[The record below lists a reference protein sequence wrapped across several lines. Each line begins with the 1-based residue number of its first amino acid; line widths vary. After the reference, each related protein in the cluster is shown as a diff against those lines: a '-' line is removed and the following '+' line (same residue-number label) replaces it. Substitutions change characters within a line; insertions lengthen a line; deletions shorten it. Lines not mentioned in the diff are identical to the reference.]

1 MLRAALALLSTV
13 QVGARIKESLDRS
26 LRQAAIAAVALVFLL
41 GAAAFGLIAAYHFL
55 IAFYQFSA
63 GEAAAIMAA
72 SLLLVGLIVLALAS
86 RAGSRPKRQAPAR
99 VAPTAEGPGMLDEG
113 IGRVVQQVG
122 PVPLL
127 AIAFLAGILATRRRR

>member
-26 LRQAAIAAVALVFLL
+26 LRQAAITAVAVVFLL
-41 GAAAFGLIAAYHFL
+41 AATMFGLIAAYHFL
-55 IAFYQFSA
+55 ISVYQFSA

-72 SLLLVGLIVLALAS
+72 SLFLVGLIVLALAS
-86 RAGSRPKRQAPAR
+86 RAGAAPKRQAPDR
-99 VAPTAEGPGMLDEG
+99 VAATSEGPGMLDEG
-113 IGRVVQQVG
+113 ISKVVQQVG

-127 AIAFLAGILATRRRR
+127 AIAFLAGVLLSRRK

>member
-26 LRQAAIAAVALVFLL
+26 LRQAAIAAVAVVFLL
-41 GAAAFGLIAAYHFL
+41 GATAFGLIAAYHFL
-55 IAFYQFSA
+55 ISVYQFSA

-86 RAGSRPKRQAPAR
+86 RVGATPKRQAPAR
-99 VAPTAEGPGMLDEG
+99 ATTTAEGPGMLDEG
-113 IGRVVQQVG
+113 IGRVVQQIG

-127 AIAFLAGILATRRRR
+127 AIAFLAGILATRRR